1 MNILAQIVESKKRE
15 IEDLY
20 NRYDL
25 EALKSEV
32 LSNALGTH
40 SEPLFYQRLSE
51 ARAAG
56 KPFFITEFKRKSPS
70 EGWINRDVDLASQI
84 QNYVQSGAGAI
95 SVLTDEPFFG
105 GTYEDL
111 KLARWTVDG
120 GRDTVDGIRWTVDGG
135 RDTVDGRRDTVDG
148 GRWTVDGRW
157 SAADGVGL
165 TVGGTEGTIDY
176 EALDPNPQPT
186 TLGNQPSVINQP
198 PSTVNRPPS
207 AVHRTPSTVHRQP
220 STVNRPL
227 ILQKDFILDPIQV
240 YLARQ
245 HGADLILLIAAIL
258 DPGQLDDLRETAE
271 SIGLGVLVE
280 VHDAEELD
288 KIQHLDFKVLGVNN
302 RDLKTFRTSLNR
314 VNTLKNRA
322 GNRFLIAESG
332 VLDYR
337 HFQMV
342 SDADGFLIGTGLMR
356 ESTVQSDLN
365 HFFRT
370 EGRLI
375 FKACGIRTADTL
387 ATLLKE
393 GPDFIGINFS
403 PLSKRRADDGTLA
416 ALKPGIPHSLVA
428 VFYKNSEAE
437 IRQILADY
445 PFKTVQFYAGDV
457 SPEFVRSLKVR
468 VILAVKIVSSEATT
482 SMVEPYAA
490 DVDCFILD
498 GANPGSGERI
508 HPDIPIDFPYPFL
521 LAGGLHEGNL
531 EAALGHKNCIGVD
544 IASGIERNG
553 VVDLS
558 KIDRIKGIVESS
570 KFQVAGSK

>member
-20 NRYDL
+20 KRYDL

-32 LSNALGTH
+32 LSDALGTH

-120 GRDTVDGIRWTVDGG
+120 GRDTVDGG
-135 RDTVDGRRDTVDG
+135 RDTVDG
-148 GRWTVDGRW
+148 GRSTVDGRW
-157 SAADGVGL
+157 SAVDGGGL
-165 TVGGTEGTIDY
+165 TVGGTEGSIDY
-176 EALDPNPQPT
+176 QALDPNPQLT
-186 TLGNQPSVINQP
+186 TLDHQTSIINQP
-198 PSTVNRPPS
+198 PSTVHRQPS
-207 AVHRTPSTVHRQP
+207 AFHRTPSTVHRQPSTVNRPP

-240 YLARQ
+240 YLAKL

-288 KIQHLDFKVLGVNN
+288 KIQHLDFKALGVNN

-314 VNTLKNRA
+314 VNTLKSRA

-356 ESTVQSDLN
+356 ESTVHLDLN
-365 HFFRT
+365 HYFRT

-387 ATLLKE
+387 AALLKE

-403 PLSKRRADDGTLA
+403 PLSKRRADDATLA
-416 ALKPGIPHSLVA
+416 ALKPGIHHSLVA

-468 VILAVKIVSSEATT
+468 VILAVKIVSSEAIT

-558 KIDRIKGIVESS
+558 KIDRIKGIVDSG
-570 KFQVAGSK
+570 KFQVAGSE